1 MPFFIHRENNFLAS
15 ENAVVKFL
23 AKLGADEVKSK
34 QYLNSFA
41 IKQKVSRAI
50 QVSRQ
55 IKITSTPML
64 IVDGKYII
72 ESKPDRQ
79 ETLKVLDYVIELQ
92 KSSS

>member
-1 MPFFIHRENNFLAS
+1 M
-15 ENAVVKFL
+15 
-23 AKLGADEVKSK
+23 KSK

-79 ETLKVLDYVIELQ
+79 ETLKVLDYVVELQ
-92 KSSS
+92 KTSS